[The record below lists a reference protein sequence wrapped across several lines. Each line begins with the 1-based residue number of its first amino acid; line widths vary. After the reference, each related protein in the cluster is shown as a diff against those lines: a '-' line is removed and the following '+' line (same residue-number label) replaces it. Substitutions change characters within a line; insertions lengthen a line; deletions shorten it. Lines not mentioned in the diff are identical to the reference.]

1 MNLPLV
7 GFIAALAKTY
17 DVVKIV
23 KNNTSFYRYDF
34 DIRCVS
40 HTYAKQFNLWL
51 YLDTNEVYYSGATIF
66 EHCGYFSNKIEND
79 EYQTT
84 NCLKA
89 VDAILA
95 GKL

>member
-1 MNLPLV
+1 MNLLLV
-7 GFIAALAKTY
+7 NFIAVLAKKY
-17 DVVKIV
+17 DIVKID

-34 DIRCVS
+34 DIRCFS

-79 EYQTT
+79 ESQTT